1 MNMMK
6 KEKQSNQSDNPNKD
20 KDRDELKDVVNT
32 LITDSLINTESSGS
46 NISLK
51 ELELA
56 KIIINEV
63 FASRNLKSTTNL
75 NRVEIDDISD
85 AIMINKIFKSK
96 MIDVKILSFMELK
109 RSESDKPTNLISLL
123 LSNLQAKE
131 DEGKTSR
138 LREYLGK
145 RL

>member
-6 KEKQSNQSDNPNKD
+6 KEKQSQSDDSNKD

-85 AIMINKIFKSK
+85 AIMINKIFKST